1 VDLTLLY
8 RVYKTVATVFKPF
21 KMKLATIKFIKLV
34 TQSTASTTACEFN
47 IHSYLKCLPPWP
59 AVATKQLLR
68 FGAAEGFIHGVTP
81 RAMRM
86 HSNVATA
93 TQFKVT

>member
-1 VDLTLLY
+1 MDFTVPD
-8 RVYKTVATVFKPF
+8 RIYKTAATAFKPF

-34 TQSTASTTACEFN
+34 AQSTASTTACEFN

-81 RAMRM
+81 
-86 HSNVATA
+86 
-93 TQFKVT
+93 